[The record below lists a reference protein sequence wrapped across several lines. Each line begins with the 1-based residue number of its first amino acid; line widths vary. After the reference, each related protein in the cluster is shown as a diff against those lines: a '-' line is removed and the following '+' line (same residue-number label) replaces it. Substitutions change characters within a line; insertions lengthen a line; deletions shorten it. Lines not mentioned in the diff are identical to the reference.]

1 MSGRGRQVTSP
12 PGTGLYTARPMA
24 SDWLRLLRPKQW
36 SKNALVLAAWVF
48 AGKVGDWAVGQKVL
62 LALAAMCLASSAVYI
77 VNDLLDAQRDRN
89 HPEKQGRP
97 IASGAVGR
105 GPAAAAAAVLAAG
118 ALALAST
125 LNKASLAIV
134 LAYLALQALYN
145 LWAKRVP
152 VLDVF
157 FIAIGFLL
165 RAVLGATAIS
175 VTIGSW
181 LLVCTGSLALMLGCA
196 KRRHELVLQGDAAP
210 RSRDSL
216 DGYGR
221 LAADALVV
229 FFASQAA
236 ISYGVYSIESRTA
249 EEHPALIVTL
259 PFVVYG
265 IARYLLLVFSRDEGG
280 EPADVLTR
288 DAHILVSLVL
298 FGMAA
303 AAAMNGLRLPFLER

>member
-1 MSGRGRQVTSP
+1 
-12 PGTGLYTARPMA
+12 MA